1 MTHSAMH
8 SLQQQLLSCGEVDE
22 VNEHIVVVV
31 RSHADD
37 VTVFALQCRASEDD
51 ARGSG
56 FEGGDRLVAEED
68 QPVPAVGVGEGDA
81 VCHFLDV
88 GLRVELWGIFVL
100 VRLSSTRGGL
110 GSGLT
115 ASPSR

>member
-1 MTHSAMH
+1 M
-8 SLQQQLLSCGEVDE
+8 
-22 VNEHIVVVV
+22 NEDIVVVV

-88 GLRVELWGIFVL
+88 GLRVELWEIFVS
-100 VRLSSTRGGL
+100 VRLSRTRGGL
-110 GSGLT
+110 ESGLT

>member
-1 MTHSAMH
+1 M
-8 SLQQQLLSCGEVDE
+8 
-22 VNEHIVVVV
+22 NEHIVVVV

-88 GLRVELWGIFVL
+88 GLRVELWEIFVL
-100 VRLSSTRGGL
+100 VRSRGLECAGFKNLRHRLL
-110 GSGLT
+110 GR
-115 ASPSR
+115 AV